1 MSKKPVGIVI
11 VSHIPEIAAGLAT
24 LLKEAAKDVS
34 ITYAGGTDDGEV
46 GTSFDKMNAAI
57 AENEADDLFAFY
69 DLGSAKMNLEMAME
83 MSDKYIRLM
92 DTAFVESAYT
102 AAALIQADAEL
113 EEILKQLEDRKSVV

>member
-1 MSKKPVGIVI
+1 M
-11 VSHIPEIAAGLAT
+11 
-24 LLKEAAKDVS
+24 LKEAAKDVS
-34 ITYAGGTDDGEV
+34 ITYAGGTDDGGV

-113 EEILKQLEDRKSVV
+113 EEILKQLEPLKVK

>member
-24 LLKEAAKDVS
+24 LLKEAAKDVF
-34 ITYAGGTDDGEV
+34 ITYAGGTDDGGV
-46 GTSFDKMNAAI
+46 GTSFDKINAAI

-113 EEILKQLEDRKSVV
+113 EEILKQLEPLKVK

>member
-1 MSKKPVGIVI
+1 MSKKAVGILI
-11 VSHIPEIAAGLAT
+11 VSHIPEIAEGVAE

-34 ITYAGGTDDGEV
+34 ITYAGGTDDGGV
-46 GTSFDKMNAAI
+46 GTSFEKINTAI
-57 AENEADDLFAFY
+57 AKNEADDVFAFY

-92 DTAFVESAYT
+92 DTALVESAYT

-113 EEILKQLEDRKSVV
+113 DNILKQLEQLKVK

>member
-46 GTSFDKMNAAI
+46 GTSFDKINAAI
-57 AENEADDLFAFY
+57 AENKADDVFAFY

-113 EEILKQLEDRKSVV
+113 EEILKQLEPLKVK

>member
-34 ITYAGGTDDGEV
+34 ITYAGGTDDGGV
-46 GTSFDKMNAAI
+46 GTSFDKINAAV
-57 AENEADDLFAFY
+57 AENKADDLFAFY

-113 EEILKQLEDRKSVV
+113 EEILKQLEPLKVK

>member
-34 ITYAGGTDDGEV
+34 ITYAGGTDDGGV
-46 GTSFDKMNAAI
+46 GTSFDKINAAV
-57 AENEADDLFAFY
+57 AENKADDLFAFY
-69 DLGSAKMNLEMAME
+69 DLGSAKMNLKMAME

-113 EEILKQLEDRKSVV
+113 EEILKQLEPLKVK

>member
-34 ITYAGGTDDGEV
+34 ITYAGGTDDGGV
-46 GTSFDKMNAAI
+46 GTSFDKINAAI

-113 EEILKQLEDRKSVV
+113 EEILKQLEPLKVK

>member
-34 ITYAGGTDDGEV
+34 ITYAGGTDDGGV
-46 GTSFDKMNAAI
+46 GTSFDKINAAI
-57 AENEADDLFAFY
+57 AENKADDVLAFY

-113 EEILKQLEDRKSVV
+113 EEILKQLEPLKVK

>member
-34 ITYAGGTDDGEV
+34 ITYAGGTDDGGV

-113 EEILKQLEDRKSVV
+113 EEILKQLEPLKVK

>member
-34 ITYAGGTDDGEV
+34 ITYAGGTDDGGV

-113 EEILKQLEDRKSVV
+113 EEILKQLEPLRVK

>member
-34 ITYAGGTDDGEV
+34 ITYAGGTDDGGV
-46 GTSFDKMNAAI
+46 GTSFDKINAAI
-57 AENEADDLFAFY
+57 AENKADDLFAFY

-113 EEILKQLEDRKSVV
+113 EEILKQLESLKVK

>member
-34 ITYAGGTDDGEV
+34 ITYAGGTDDGGV
-46 GTSFDKMNAAI
+46 GTSFDKINAAI
-57 AENEADDLFAFY
+57 AENKADDVFAFY

-113 EEILKQLEDRKSVV
+113 EEILKQLESLKVK

>member
-46 GTSFDKMNAAI
+46 GTSFDKINAAI
-57 AENEADDLFAFY
+57 AENKADDLFAFY

-113 EEILKQLEDRKSVV
+113 EEILKQLEPLKVK

>member
-34 ITYAGGTDDGEV
+34 ITYAGGTDDGGV
-46 GTSFDKMNAAI
+46 GTSFDKINAAI
-57 AENEADDLFAFY
+57 AENKADDVFAFY

-113 EEILKQLEDRKSVV
+113 EEILKQLEPLKVK

>member
-34 ITYAGGTDDGEV
+34 ITYAGGTDDGGV
-46 GTSFDKMNAAI
+46 GTSFDKINAAI
-57 AENEADDLFAFY
+57 AENKADDLFAFY

-113 EEILKQLEDRKSVV
+113 EEILKQLEPLKVK

>member
-113 EEILKQLEDRKSVV
+113 EEILKQLEPLKVK